1 MKKIVTIGVGAVFA
15 LGLAAGAMAGGG
27 YGDPSTSTSTSTT
40 STTTTNA
47 LTTTTKKDDTF
58 GFKASLNAAQEKP
71 RPKAPAGAGG
81 SFVARTVESKTAKT
95 FTWKLSFHGLSG
107 AAVAAHVHL
116 GKRGVPGAVLISLC
130 GPCKNGQTGKI
141 KIAGAAEEA
150 MEKGKAYVNV
160 HTAKNGGGEI
170 RGQIVLTGK

>member
-1 MKKIVTIGVGAVFA
+1 MKKIVTIGAGAVFA
-15 LGLAAGAMAGGG
+15 LGLATGALAGGG
-27 YGDPSTSTSTSTT
+27 YGDPSTSTSTT
-40 STTTTNA
+40 STTTTKA
-47 LTTTTKKDDTF
+47 STTTTKNETY
-58 GFKASLNAAQEKP
+58 GFKASLNVAQEKP
-71 RPKAPAGAGG
+71 KPKAPAGAGG
-81 SFVARTVESKTAKT
+81 SFTARTVESKTAKT

-107 AAVAAHVHL
+107 AAVAAHVHM
-116 GKRGVPGAVLISLC
+116 GKKGVPGGVLISLC

>member
-1 MKKIVTIGVGAVFA
+1 MKKIVAIGVGAVFA

-27 YGDPSTSTSTSTT
+27 YGDPSTSTSTT

-47 LTTTTKKDDTF
+47 LTTTTKKNETY
-58 GFKASLNAAQEKP
+58 GFKASLNTAQEKP
-71 RPKAPAGAGG
+71 KPKAPAGAGG
-81 SFVARTVESKTAKT
+81 SFTARTVETKTAKW

-107 AAVAAHVHL
+107 AAVAAHVHM
-116 GKRGVPGAVLISLC
+116 GKKGVPGGVLISLC